1 MNNAPVLL
9 KPLQRFSIRKINAT
23 VLLFVAAVFAMFLA
37 NSPWSSFYTDFL
49 SRPVVLQIGSFNMF
63 SHNGHTMPVLSF
75 VNDALMSV
83 FFLVVGLEIKQ
94 EILVGELSSFRKA
107 FLPIVAAFGGM
118 IVPVLM
124 FLIFCHKY
132 PENIGA
138 AIPMATDIAFALAV
152 LALLGRRVPVS
163 LKIFLT
169 ALAVVDDIGGI
180 IIIALF
186 YSGSISYMPLLISLA
201 ILLAMFGLGRLG
213 LNNNIFY
220 YVAGFF
226 VWLFF
231 LESGIH
237 PTIAGVLVAFAIPAQ
252 PVYQMDEFV
261 RKMDRFRVTLPASQV
276 RRTKNSTILSHNQV
290 KTLKTIEGMT
300 KMTISPLQNMA
311 EDLHPW
317 VSYFIL
323 PFFAFVNAG
332 VTLGDIDMSALMG
345 IPMGIF
351 AGLFI
356 GKTVGIFTFSYLLIR
371 LSAVG
376 FPVGMNVKNLFA
388 LSMLGG
394 IGFTVSLFIA
404 NLSYAGLP
412 EIGMELLNEAKLGVF
427 AGSLVSGLFGYFFLK
442 KVLDPAPAE

>member
-1 MNNAPVLL
+1 MNNTPVLL
-9 KPLQRFSIRKINAT
+9 KPLQRISLKKINASA
-23 VLLFVAAVFAMFLA
+23 LLFIAAVLAMFLA

-63 SHNGHTMPVLSF
+63 SHNGHSMSVLSF

-107 FLPIVAAFGGM
+107 FLPIIAAIGGM
-118 IVPVLM
+118 IIPVLF
-124 FLIFCHKY
+124 FLLFCHTA

-152 LALLGRRVPVS
+152 LALLGNRVPIS
-163 LKIFLT
+163 LKVFLT

-180 IIIALF
+180 LIIALF
-186 YSGSISYMPLLISLA
+186 YSGSISYVPLLLSLA
-201 ILLAMFGLGRLG
+201 ILLGMFALGRLG
-213 LNNNIFY
+213 LNSNLFY

-226 VWLFF
+226 VWLLF

-252 PVYQMDEFV
+252 PVYQMGEYV
-261 RKMDRFRVTLPASQV
+261 NKMEQFRETLPSAQI
-276 RRTKNSTILSHNQV
+276 RRTKQSTILTHNQV
-290 KTLKTIEGMT
+290 KTLKKIEDMT
-300 KMTISPLQNMA
+300 NKTISPLQNMA

-317 VSYFIL
+317 VNYFIL

-332 VTLGDIDMSALMG
+332 VALGEININSLMG

-356 GKTVGIFTFSYLLIR
+356 GKTVGIFSFSYLLIK
-371 LSAVG
+371 LTAVK
-376 FPVGMNVKNLFA
+376 FPPGMNLKNLFA
-388 LSMLGG
+388 VSMLGG

-404 NLSYAGLP
+404 NLSYANLP
-412 EIGMELLNEAKLGVF
+412 DVGMELLNEAKLGVF
-427 AGSLVSGLFGYFFLK
+427 TGSLVSGIGGYFLLK
-442 KVLDPAPAE
+442 KVLKPVG